1 MKFTEEF
8 KQAMLKLLEENEA
21 DCLAIDLLEE
31 EDHSF
36 SINLG
41 IADSKDAVRLIEL
54 DGLKV
59 AIAEDVEE
67 CLQEATFGVDGDE
80 LTIDLG
86 GCACHEEED
95 CCCEHHHHE
104 EEDCCCGHHHH
115 EEEDC
120 CCGHHHHEGE
130 CCCGDEHEEDCCND
144 GCCCHE

>member
-8 KQAMLKLLEENEA
+8 KQAMLKLLEENKA

-104 EEDCCCGHHHH
+104 GE
-115 EEEDC
+115 C

>member
-31 EDHSF
+31 VDHSF

-86 GCACHEEED
+86 DCAY
-95 CCCEHHHHE
+95 HE

>member
-8 KQAMLKLLEENEA
+8 KQVMLKLLEENEA

-86 GCACHEEED
+86 DCAC
-95 CCCEHHHHE
+95 HE

>member
-86 GCACHEEED
+86 DCACHEEED

-104 EEDCCCGHHHH
+104 GE
-115 EEEDC
+115 C